1 MTNGCVAITMK
12 NGNDRRV
19 DMLPEM
25 PNFDEEEQVE
35 SEVVENNSDKQLV
48 EQPQNGQKLAFK
60 DYKLENIEAEVD
72 TTKSFSQQVEE
83 FVDVNAT
90 MAAAQ
95 DKGTQDILTQQKKEQ
110 LIGKATVKVKEV
122 QKEAIE
128 AETDIQK
135 AKREKYQLLFDTFGV
150 SDHIPDRLLKV
161 LMAIFAPFYI
171 LYVIVIGIPSGF
183 VRFLIDCVDGILV
196 RYDNAEDTRKP
207 KIKVT
212 VWILLSLIIVGAVCL
227 TTLKCLHII

>member
-19 DMLPEM
+19 GMLPEM
-25 PNFDEEEQVE
+25 PNFDKEEQVE

-48 EQPQNGQKLAFK
+48 EKPQNGQKLAFK

-150 SDHIPDRLLKV
+150 SDHIPDWLLKV
-161 LMAIFAPFYI
+161 LMVIFAPFYI

>member
-1 MTNGCVAITMK
+1 
-12 NGNDRRV
+12 
-19 DMLPEM
+19 MLPEM
-25 PNFDEEEQVE
+25 PNFDEEQVE
-35 SEVVENNSDKQLV
+35 KETVEENGEKQLV
-48 EQPQNGQKLAFK
+48 EKPQNGQKMAFK
-60 DYKLENIEAEVD
+60 DYKLENIQAEVD
-72 TTKSFSQQVEE
+72 TSKSFSQQVEE

-95 DKGTQDILTQQKKEQ
+95 DEGTQEILTQQKKEQ

-150 SDHIPDRLLKV
+150 SDHIPDWLLKV
-161 LMAIFAPFYI
+161 LMVIFAPFYVI
-171 LYVIVIGIPSGF
+171 YVIVIGIPTGF
-183 VRFLIDCVDGILV
+183 VRFLIDCIDGILV
-196 RYDNAEDTRKP
+196 RYDKAEDKRKP

-212 VWILLSLIIVGAVCL
+212 VWILLSLIIVGAICL
-227 TTLKCLHII
+227 TVLGCLHII

>member
-1 MTNGCVAITMK
+1 
-12 NGNDRRV
+12 
-19 DMLPEM
+19 MLPEM
-25 PNFDEEEQVE
+25 PNFDKEEQVE

-48 EQPQNGQKLAFK
+48 EKPQNGQKLAFK

-150 SDHIPDRLLKV
+150 SDHIPDWLLKV
-161 LMAIFAPFYI
+161 LMVIFAPFYI

>member
-1 MTNGCVAITMK
+1 
-12 NGNDRRV
+12 
-19 DMLPEM
+19 MLPEM
-25 PNFDEEEQVE
+25 PNFDEEQVE
-35 SEVVENNSDKQLV
+35 KETVEENGEKQLV
-48 EQPQNGQKLAFK
+48 EKPQNGQKMAFK
-60 DYKLENIEAEVD
+60 DYKLENIQAEVD

-95 DKGTQDILTQQKKEQ
+95 DEGTQEILTQQKKEQ

-150 SDHIPDRLLKV
+150 SDHIPDWLLKV
-161 LMAIFAPFYI
+161 LMVIFAPFYVI
-171 LYVIVIGIPSGF
+171 YVIVIGIPTGF
-183 VRFLIDCVDGILV
+183 VRFLIDCIDGILV
-196 RYDNAEDTRKP
+196 RYDKAEDKRKP

-212 VWILLSLIIVGAVCL
+212 VWILLSLIIVGAICL
-227 TTLKCLHII
+227 TVLGCLHII

>member
-1 MTNGCVAITMK
+1 
-12 NGNDRRV
+12 
-19 DMLPEM
+19 MLPEM
-25 PNFDEEEQVE
+25 PNFEEEQVE
-35 SEVVENNSDKQLV
+35 SEVVENNGDKQLV
-48 EQPQNGQKLAFK
+48 EKPQNGQKLAFK
-60 DYKLENIEAEVD
+60 DYKLENIQAEVD
-72 TTKSFSQQVEE
+72 TTKSFTQQVEE

-95 DKGTQDILTQQKKEQ
+95 DEGTQEILTQQKKEQ

-150 SDHIPDRLLKV
+150 SDHIPDWLLKV
-161 LMAIFAPFYI
+161 LMVIFAPFYI

-183 VRFLIDCVDGILV
+183 VRYAIDCVDGILV
-196 RYDNAEDTRKP
+196 RYDKADNSHKP
-207 KIKVT
+207 KVKVT
-212 VWILLSLIIVGAVCL
+212 VWVLLVLIVVGLVCL

>member
-1 MTNGCVAITMK
+1 
-12 NGNDRRV
+12 
-19 DMLPEM
+19 MLPEM
-25 PNFDEEEQVE
+25 PNFDEEKVE
-35 SEVVENNSDKQLV
+35 KETVEENGDKQLV
-48 EQPQNGQKLAFK
+48 EKPQNGQKMAFK
-60 DYKLENIEAEVD
+60 DYKLENIQAEVD
-72 TTKSFSQQVEE
+72 TSKSFSQQVEE

-95 DKGTQDILTQQKKEQ
+95 DEGTQEILTQQKKEQ

-150 SDHIPDRLLKV
+150 SDHIPDWLLKV
-161 LMAIFAPFYI
+161 LMVIFAPFYVI
-171 LYVIVIGIPSGF
+171 YVIVIGIPTGF
-183 VRFLIDCVDGILV
+183 VRFLIDCIDGILV
-196 RYDNAEDTRKP
+196 RYDKAEDKRKP

-212 VWILLSLIIVGAVCL
+212 VWILLSLIIVGAICL
-227 TTLKCLHII
+227 TVLGCLHII

>member
-1 MTNGCVAITMK
+1 M
-12 NGNDRRV
+12 
-19 DMLPEM
+19 
-25 PNFDEEEQVE
+25 
-35 SEVVENNSDKQLV
+35 
-48 EQPQNGQKLAFK
+48 AFK
-60 DYKLENIEAEVD
+60 DYKLENIQAEVD

-95 DKGTQDILTQQKKEQ
+95 DEGTQEILTQQKKEQ

-150 SDHIPDRLLKV
+150 SDHIPDWLLKV
-161 LMAIFAPFYI
+161 LMVIFAPFYVI
-171 LYVIVIGIPSGF
+171 YVIVIGIPTGF
-183 VRFLIDCVDGILV
+183 VRFLIDCIDGILV
-196 RYDNAEDTRKP
+196 RYDKAEDKRKP

-212 VWILLSLIIVGAVCL
+212 VWILLSLIIVGAICL
-227 TTLKCLHII
+227 TVLGCLHII